1 MATER
6 GANRM
11 GWIHTVIDS
20 EIKVGFMILKYV
32 TVCVQLLYTSK
43 FYCTFSAPFLLS

>member
-11 GWIHTVIDS
+11 GWIHSVIDS
-20 EIKVGFMILKYV
+20 EIKFGFMIIKYV

-43 FYCTFSAPFLLS
+43 LYCTSSAPFQLS